1 MAKKTYDE
9 WMAERAVERQSVKGL
24 KGINTIK
31 PDLTSTDIKK
41 LSQIPGVLSPVIQPA
56 GDVYTKG
63 LTPSTYDT
71 GLGIGMLDTDVVLQN
86 RAEQQSGV
94 LKAFNA
100 VVSGIGSG
108 LLTAVE
114 TAGYLTDVN
123 NNVNQLVSAEYAE
136 DNVVSAAAKQAKKS
150 LYEAMPIYED
160 VQSDGVLDQFTRFS
174 TLRGMLDSAIG
185 FAIPGGIVGKG
196 VGVVGRVAT
205 RQILRSKRLA
215 SWVTGVLNQG
225 DNTIAKALLKGTNPE
240 KIREGVQSLVGGLI
254 TNYGEGK
261 MMALELGEELENQ
274 YINVHSQ
281 KILAERYNND
291 PRFAQEA
298 VEDARA
304 QFEVDED
311 AKREIGKQQ
320 NNFMQNNTIFAI
332 TDAIGLHKL
341 GLSTRSTREVVKQL
355 TMNPLKNLGGVGGLM
370 VQNTKESIEEIGQNV
385 FQMEAGFQARKGMG
399 IGSEEDT
406 ALTGKSLGDRYLSY
420 ATSDKALLEGMMG
433 FVSGGLQRQLTQG
446 FYDVA
451 SGDPLGKKRRE
462 AHNKRYEVQQ
472 ALMAQYTEE
481 KLKDMATA
489 DSFRAEFLQN
499 NQESLANLI
508 NETEFTKMAREAAEG
523 GTVGRLET
531 LIKDIINLP
540 PDKAEEQGYSKNYKE
555 QYQQR
560 LKELSDVEAIY
571 MQHDGFKARDIL
583 ASNRVT
589 HKILTN
595 SKQRYE
601 DTLVNGYTREDARKE
616 SSQLEQLNKVL
627 EVSNITP
634 EFENG
639 QRLYT
644 VTLDNFAA
652 LKDTKN
658 AADIIILPEYKN
670 AFASFEA
677 LVKINEAIVD
687 NNKKYQYIINEV
699 EPNFEEVVE
708 AQTEAAEKLAGTI
721 NKKQTT
727 DAEISLRQ
735 DLEKAAT
742 QEERDAVF
750 AAFKKRYEDSSIAT
764 SIQEIVDKVAKEYA
778 PVETETTTTSSPE
791 SGTFIKTTSYPE
803 FQKEFEQFLD
813 SEFKEEALLSAESVL
828 DDSGNVTSESI
839 NKILNDEEGFLSNYK
854 TENAKK
860 AAQNFLN
867 GLKKY
872 KDSKT
877 FQTNSATVTTS
888 PTSTETLPGN
898 DKSFEGDNKV
908 YVSNSSNDPVINA
921 EMQVVENDIFTANE
935 IQSGLNQSD
944 ALENLGKKDKY
955 DYETKRINAW
965 RHIAYLFRNY
975 ITKVVD
981 KKVVFKD
988 AENVANRPELIRALN
1003 KIKAGDEIEFRVIDN
1018 PDQEVYETDT
1028 DGKRFKTTWG
1038 QHEVKLSKDNISL
1051 FIPIEIYSNGE
1062 LIGYMPA
1069 FDHLSSLRDLDFG
1082 TARQELAKMR
1092 NLIYAKYASGDKT
1105 PITSKITGV
1114 SAGHL
1119 IKAVNNELI
1128 PTNAALASDEVKIA
1142 IVKNKRLI
1150 TMGGGSLTGTVLNNA
1165 DNLKEGFTYA
1175 IVPLP
1180 NGKVAIPLQRNNLQK
1195 DQVVNMET
1203 ALSIFMKVFNKETLT
1218 ETERS
1223 TIAYIQDDLKSI
1235 TRVTSANEVE
1245 RVNFNITT
1253 VEGIRN
1259 YLSLYTHIHRAA
1271 GPSFDLLGQLAGRSF
1286 DTKFKAISIEEFVE
1300 KQSSVTENMLTG
1312 RRFIKITLANS
1323 NEVAEAYK
1331 YFPAIDGKPAHL
1343 DIIKSK
1349 GHGSSRVNSRQSISG
1364 ADASAEFLNMASK
1377 AAVHFNQMTFTPS
1390 ITLLENAASFKLRN
1404 LTNPHEVNSVVYSDY
1419 VKQNTS
1425 TNILGLN
1432 VGTEENPEYVY
1443 TQQRNYTFDN
1453 SFAEMPIVQSTE
1465 TVTNTIE
1472 VSTNEVTN
1480 QEGDLTKVQKYTMN
1494 RANKDLPL
1502 APEISVD
1509 AINEKSFGGENVE
1522 DFLEPYGATKR
1533 IKLLEVR
1540 GENTN
1545 GELVGTIRVIGEGAV
1560 DEFEVVFN
1568 KSKLK
1573 QVNIKKATLDD
1584 LEVGEGITSS
1594 PLFDLSKTNA
1604 ARGFVM
1610 DAQRLP
1616 GVLNGTDPGV
1626 VFASI
1631 EHAIQF
1637 HKAALFAMS
1646 MMEEA
1651 EQSLTEEQRTE
1662 NMQLLFKIRN
1672 ASSASIARS
1681 LSNQLHT
1688 SPKMIAYWN
1697 SISSSLVE
1705 EILFQYVSQNQEVAK
1720 ALKAL
1725 PESSIVH
1732 KQQNSK
1738 WSIELPKIIIA
1749 IKNKLSSNVST
1760 QENELSINNGLFN
1773 DVVSFSIDS
1782 NGQTNVN
1789 LEDTEILQEL
1799 FESQLGISIFNTNF
1813 IQISPARQALE
1824 ISTMVELISKAL
1836 LDSPNNKLTS
1846 KEWKAILDERI
1857 KTLNTTIRKQAEA
1870 VQSVATLNYID
1881 AIVDPNARPYIEELV
1896 MKAFKERAGIKT
1908 AMEHN
1913 EALEGADEVIEGV
1926 EGYYE
1931 KSRYIDSYTFQI
1943 DHRLTMS
1950 TKLKLAL
1957 STIPSGQVGIGNIP
1971 LSYPFDEIYDRSMTI
1986 LAGTEPSYDIMAAKL
2001 QAQAHVFPWINPLLN
2016 HLANQ
2021 DESVRNGFVVVMHKH
2036 YVNMLFLAWKKQ
2048 QDGFK
2053 MKVWRSNSNAIER
2066 TIQEQ
2071 WFKGLTQNTELVM
2084 INQYGKYQFTEKA
2097 TQIAK
2102 EMQGISIPIEKGSDL
2117 RQKEAMNSLLNRLGI
2132 YLSDLTMDEIISNG
2146 LYYNGSKHKYNSLF
2160 GVGGTIVTDLY
2171 GKILNAGLELDQ
2183 EEDDINIFSGGYMK
2197 ALIKLEAKYTK
2208 MNLSNSHRT
2217 GDKTVNSY
2225 ADTKQAFDRMAALKS
2240 DRKLLT
2246 TLSKLPFSKR
2256 SRMLKVLA
2264 QYDARAG
2271 QFIYGE
2277 DGLLLLNN
2285 DANFNPAA
2293 AEAFDAMGLDYLSL
2307 DVIKEIASEYVA
2319 GLSLEELGDRE
2330 HEGIKAS
2337 FFFNN
2342 KTVKEDGS
2350 RRGKLFYLTMSNKTI
2365 MTAMETPLSKFVL
2378 DEDGNIPEGTIANM
2392 VETLVLPEV
2401 DRMLAFRKYTK
2412 DGSIS
2417 GPLEHYD
2424 KGTQIF
2430 YMIPA
2435 LNYIDELFEKVN
2447 DRRMLRKGRRM
2458 LLRKDRRMLRKG
2470 LDNLDNLLPL
2480 IQQTIEEFIN
2490 KSIDDQIAHWQTI
2503 GFGYNNETKVFDF
2516 IDRDMV
2522 TYYQQSL
2529 PKKISATAIG
2539 ETTTVSETESE
2550 DEYNQRLFRTMAFDY
2565 LGNYM
2570 YHNMNLFQLFAADP
2584 ALYYTAK
2591 QSRLLAEQNY
2601 EEVVKAV
2608 FNNIGKRLAA
2618 ESAPGLQGDFSSVGM
2633 NYTVA
2638 MAKDTKISSD
2648 ILTVY
2653 QRMGLSDSEIKSY
2666 REITSTDGAE
2676 FTTLEEHLKIMFV
2689 FNKLTRSQFDLLM
2702 KKLNQQAEH
2711 PGDDK
2716 YDFSKKELDL
2726 ILKGVNLIINKPVQV
2741 HNRLLP
2747 YGNNVDN
2754 TIESRLYIKSA
2765 ATPLIPQLTRELQ
2778 LDAIRVRM
2786 ESRNNPG
2793 AKIDRLAFASAV
2805 KVGIPVGA
2813 VEIFDTNGNVIAENL
2828 SKLPLVTV
2836 NRNGFRI
2843 QQEIPFKEDHETIND
2858 GTQQRELLFAGLL
2871 HHKDLAKLNKE
2882 YLATYNSIFSRYHD
2896 ELMKE
2901 VGYDKRTGRVN
2912 TKAVLD
2918 IVRKEAVSRNYS
2930 INNIIALGLDDQG
2943 KLKYPLWGLPADS
2956 SIESLLLS
2964 IVDNRVRKLKL
2975 PGIST
2980 ILSPQEGYNKTN
2992 DRLKSWEDVSNTA
3005 SIQDTLFTDD
3015 FTGTLLPMRPADP
3028 NNLNGE
3034 WLPAQILI
3042 SSTLKTP
3049 FGKDVN
3055 VRDYAIEKDG
3065 KWFLDTNVIPKE
3077 LLKGFAYRIP
3087 TSSQSSMGLVQIV
3100 GFLPES
3106 MKEMVVASRDF
3117 IAQMGYDFD
3126 VDKLYANLYQ
3136 MAYNP
3141 LEKKFQRLEDFSDEA
3156 ITNVASLEMNKMQ
3169 FKSTED
3175 ISIDEVDLEDYVA
3188 NDADKARS
3196 AIESRLKKRRN
3207 LARDFNKLLDIHIQ
3221 VMAHPETNKL
3231 RVQTVSYGKL
3241 EALAEEFGKKKAGS
3255 VSFNPLS
3262 PLYQKTKYINATAG
3276 QQGVGVFSAALVFLA
3291 SAQAANLGYIRND
3304 ELGVNQFTVTINKHN
3319 STGDLSS
3326 PATLDGSTTRLSIM
3340 SRFQNASVDDE
3351 SLQVLSAVNI
3361 NSNTFNALTAGAML
3375 GFTEEELITIINQPV
3390 IIEYVKRLKTR
3401 QGAFSDYEVDVE
3413 DSIDKEMIQ
3422 ELLTKRGITPERYK
3436 NDKKTTFEK
3445 AVYDYNME
3453 TLGSWGKVSIDS
3465 FKNLVGMERPEDSTE
3480 AANYDNAQYFALGT
3494 FQKLRDAGK
3503 DILKVQNAVNLSSK
3517 GIGKSFLESSK
3528 KYISIKNIAKYNPNV
3543 VNAEALIGDYQRD
3556 AEGNVIS
3563 FIPNTIRGYVTKYVL
3578 EPALEIYK
3586 DTEGNP
3592 LFPYTKP
3599 AFINAL
3605 DQVLAIQGKSDAMG
3619 QAYLKEAK
3627 QFFNGLKGYLYSTPE
3642 VLGISNPNAERRR
3655 LLIDKKYAGNE
3666 EKEAGYNLSGRK
3678 YSLAGLLDL
3687 LASKNHPVMTNNKF
3701 LRRLQYTINQ
3711 EGLPSMITYKA
3722 TVAQS
3727 MEELSIYNDF
3737 TRLLMA
3743 DAPITIQEQGETFTI
3758 SSRELAIDLIKY
3770 SYLTGGVQGP
3780 SEFIRYIPVQF
3791 LINAGVGTKL
3801 NSVNFGDSAV
3811 YGDPTSG
3818 YMLQYIQH
3826 FPSKVAAT
3834 FPVKGAMS
3842 DETLQYLSATEEYYT
3857 DSDNYLTQFT
3867 PSVKLASH
3875 FRDELPPV
3883 MKMELGKGKYEL
3895 FMYDAEFNTYQRIPT
3910 LKYKQISEYQGNNL
3924 GNTVAQ
3930 SIFIH
3935 NQTANL
3941 KLTVKGTT
3949 KSGKGINKNSN
3960 LSEREAYL
3968 QKYFPENTGY
3978 TLSALHS
3985 MLNDMLPGGAAE
3997 NAELRPIVKR
4007 LIDAMDKYGINPKIS
4022 ILSEQD
4028 MPKHPSGASV
4038 RGAFLPDGTIVIRK
4052 SLPTV
4057 SEMRPAAYF
4066 TTTLVHEATHALLQ
4080 HFVTD
4085 YVNNRPVPKDI
4096 AVALGKLEAMRNF
4109 SNIKAKLEEITDN
4122 EINHGVGTLNEFV
4135 AAITSSLQFREFIA
4149 DSSNK
4154 KRLIDILLEIFSAIF
4169 GIQLNS
4175 NQDTLKF
4182 IDENVMAILDNLAI
4196 GGQTDVLTK
4205 GQTQVILGSVNR
4217 LEKYLSKN
4225 PSIEDASAY
4234 IQNFRMGLPVMEPG
4248 SMEYRNTLEDI
4259 AVLENYIENYANPVT
4274 VFSQAP
4280 LTTSSKISFQESTSA
4295 DYGDRTR
4302 ENAKADA
4309 TLALAADFDSLGEK
4323 LTRRSVEK
4331 LNKKY
4336 IGIPVPSKAKSNN
4349 LKVDQKAVDF
4359 VVNEL
4364 NAVNAKTLNIAGNGL
4379 YTMKDLGYTQEDLD
4393 NMVYSLLKAVVES
4406 PKLKTKIESVRTG
4419 GQTGFDEAGA
4429 KAAIKLGIPT
4439 NILAPKGWKFRDINS
4454 KDISNEELFKARF
4467 ETKPSLEDE
4476 MRGGQS
4482 VISFSLEN
4490 AINEGKVVSL
4500 EDFNTEIQEQIRSMM
4515 EWQNKNC

>member
-1 MAKKTYDE
+1 MAKQTYDQ
-9 WMAERAVERQSVKGL
+9 WLAERAVDKQSVKGL
-24 KGINTIK
+24 KGVNTIA
-31 PDLTSTDIKK
+31 PELSTSNIKK
-41 LSQIPGVLSPVIQPA
+41 LSKIPGTLTPIIQPA
-56 GDVYTKG
+56 GDVYT
-63 LTPSTYDT
+63 TPGINPSDYDEN
-71 GLGIGMLDTDVVLQN
+71 LGQSILDSQAVLQN

-100 VVSGIGSG
+100 VISGVGSG
-108 LLTAVE
+108 LLTAIE
-114 TAGYLTDVN
+114 TAGYLSDVQ
-123 NNVNQLVSAEYAE
+123 NNVGQLADAEYIE
-136 DNVVSAAAKQAKKS
+136 DNFVSEAAKQAKKS

-196 VGVVGRVAT
+196 VGVVGRAAANQV
-205 RQILRSKRLA
+205 LRSKRLA

-225 DNTIAKALLKGTNPE
+225 DNTIAKTLLKGTNPE

-291 PRFAQEA
+291 SRFAQEA

-370 VQNTKESIEEIGQNV
+370 VQNTKEGIEEIGQNV

-399 IGSEEDT
+399 IGSEEDA

-451 SGDPLGKKRRE
+451 SGDPLGKKRRD

-499 NQESLANLI
+499 NQESLSNLI

-531 LIKDIINLP
+531 LIKDIINLS

-644 VTLDNFAA
+644 ITLDNFAA

-670 AFASFEA
+670 AFTSFEA

-699 EPNFEEVVE
+699 EPNFEEVVK

-764 SIQEIVDKVAKEYA
+764 SIQEIVNKVVKEYA
-778 PVETETTTTSSPE
+778 PVEIETTTTSSPE
-791 SGTFIKTTSYPE
+791 SGTFIKDTPYSE
-803 FQKEFEQFLD
+803 FQKEFEQFLGP
-813 SEFKEEALLSAESVL
+813 EFKEEALLSAESVS
-828 DDSGNVTSESI
+828 DDRGNVNSESI
-839 NKILNDEEGFLSNYK
+839 NKILSDEEGFLSNYK

-877 FQTNSATVTTS
+877 LQTNSATITTS

-981 KKVVFKD
+981 KKVIFKD

-1018 PDQEVYETDT
+1018 PDQEVYYTDT
-1028 DGKRFKTTWG
+1028 DGKRIKTTWG
-1038 QHEVKLSKDNISL
+1038 NHEANVSKNKDNVSL

-1062 LIGYMPA
+1062 LIGYIPA
-1069 FDHLSSLRDLDFG
+1069 FDHFSPSRDLDFG
-1082 TARQELAKMR
+1082 VAQKELAKMR

-1142 IVKNKRLI
+1142 IVKNKRLV

-1175 IVPLP
+1175 VVPLP
-1180 NGKVAIPLQRNNLQK
+1180 NGKVAIPLQRNNLQN
-1195 DQVVNMET
+1195 DQVVNMTT

-1223 TIAYIQDDLKSI
+1223 TIAFIQDDLKSI

-1300 KQSSVTENMLTG
+1300 KQSSVTENLLTG

-1331 YFPAIDGKPAHL
+1331 YFPAVDDKLAHL

-1349 GHGSSRVNSRQSISG
+1349 GHGSNRVNSRQSITG
-1364 ADASAEFLNMASK
+1364 ADASTEFLSMAGK
-1377 AAVHFNQMTFTPS
+1377 AAVHFSQMIFTPS

-1419 VKQNTS
+1419 IKQNTS

-1453 SFAEMPIVQSTE
+1453 SFANPETE
-1465 TVTNTIE
+1465 
-1472 VSTNEVTN
+1472 
-1480 QEGDLTKVQKYTMN
+1480 G
-1494 RANKDLPL
+1494 P
-1502 APEISVD
+1502 
-1509 AINEKSFGGENVE
+1509 
-1522 DFLEPYGATKR
+1522 
-1533 IKLLEVR
+1533 
-1540 GENTN
+1540 
-1545 GELVGTIRVIGEGAV
+1545 
-1560 DEFEVVFN
+1560 
-1568 KSKLK
+1568 
-1573 QVNIKKATLDD
+1573 
-1584 LEVGEGITSS
+1584 
-1594 PLFDLSKTNA
+1594 
-1604 ARGFVM
+1604 
-1610 DAQRLP
+1610 
-1616 GVLNGTDPGV
+1616 
-1626 VFASI
+1626 
-1631 EHAIQF
+1631 
-1637 HKAALFAMS
+1637 
-1646 MMEEA
+1646 
-1651 EQSLTEEQRTE
+1651 
-1662 NMQLLFKIRN
+1662 
-1672 ASSASIARS
+1672 SASTTEVMTSDIPRS
-1681 LSNQLHT
+1681 
-1688 SPKMIAYWN
+1688 KA
-1697 SISSSLVE
+1697 
-1705 EILFQYVSQNQEVAK
+1705 QEAQPV
-1720 ALKAL
+1720 
-1725 PESSIVH
+1725 II
-1732 KQQNSK
+1732 QQD
-1738 WSIELPKIIIA
+1738 ELA
-1749 IKNKLSSNVST
+1749 IKD
-1760 QENELSINNGLFN
+1760 GLFN
-1773 DVVSFSIDS
+1773 DVISFSIDS
-1782 NGQTNVN
+1782 NGQANVN
-1789 LEDTEILQEL
+1789 LEDTEILQGL

-1870 VQSVATLNYID
+1870 AQSVATLNYID
-1881 AIVDPNARPYIEELV
+1881 AIVDPNARPHIEELV

-1913 EALEGADEVIEGV
+1913 EALEGVDEIIEGV
-1926 EGYYE
+1926 EGYSE
-1931 KSRYIDSYTFQI
+1931 KSRYVDSYTFQI

-1957 STIPSGQVGIGNIP
+1957 STIPSGQIGIGNIP
-1971 LSYPFDEIYDRSMTI
+1971 LSYPFDEIYDRSMAI
-1986 LAGTEPSYDIMAAKL
+1986 LTGTEPSYDVMAAKL
-2001 QAQAHVFPWINPLLN
+2001 QTQAHVFPWINPLLN

-2048 QDGFK
+2048 RDGFK

-2097 TQIAK
+2097 TQIAR
-2102 EMQGISIPIEKGSDL
+2102 EIQGISIPIEKGSDL

-2171 GKILNAGLELDQ
+2171 GKILNARLELDQ

-2208 MNLSNSHRT
+2208 MNLSNSHKT

-2256 SRMLKVLA
+2256 SRMLRVLA
-2264 QYDARAG
+2264 QYDARAD

-2307 DVIKEIASEYVA
+2307 DVIKEIASEYVV

-2424 KGTQIF
+2424 QGTQIF

-2435 LNYIDELFEKVN
+2435 LNYIDELFEEVN
-2447 DRRMLRKGRRM
+2447 G
-2458 LLRKDRRMLRKG
+2458 RRMLRKG

-2503 GFGYNNETKVFDF
+2503 GFGYNNKTKVFDF

-2529 PKKISATAIG
+2529 PKKISATAVG

-2565 LGNYM
+2565 LSNYM
-2570 YHNMNLFQLFAADP
+2570 YHNMNLFQLFATDP

-2648 ILTVY
+2648 ILTIY

-2702 KKLNQQAEH
+2702 KKLNQQAEY
-2711 PGDDK
+2711 PGDNK

-2747 YGNNVDN
+2747 YGDNVDN

-2765 ATPLIPQLTRELQ
+2765 ATPLIPQLTRGLQ

-2871 HHKDLAKLNKE
+2871 HHKDLAALNKE

-2901 VGYDKRTGRVN
+2901 VGYDKRTGKVD

-2956 SIESLLLS
+2956 SMESLLLS
-2964 IVDNRVRKLKL
+2964 IVDNRIRKLKL

-2980 ILSPQEGYNKTN
+2980 ILSPQEGYNTTN
-2992 DRLKSWEDVSNTA
+2992 EKLKSWEDVSNTA

-3156 ITNVASLEMNKMQ
+3156 ITNVASLEMNRRK
-3169 FKSTED
+3169 FKITADMTTDVDFLEEEV
-3175 ISIDEVDLEDYVA
+3175 IDEVIEA
-3188 NDADKARS
+3188 QA
-3196 AIESRLKKRRN
+3196 AIEARLNKRRN

-3241 EALAEEFGKKKAGS
+3241 ETLAEEFGKKKAGS

-3291 SAQAANLGYIRND
+3291 SAQAANLGYVHNN
-3304 ELGVNQFTVTINKHN
+3304 EVGVNQFTVTINNHK

-3351 SLQVLSAVNI
+3351 SLQVLSAINI

-3390 IIEYVKRLKTR
+3390 IIEYVKRLKTK
-3401 QGAFSDYEVDVE
+3401 QGAFSDYEANSEEVVLN
-3413 DSIDKEMIQ
+3413 EMINA
-3422 ELLTKRGITPERYK
+3422 LLSNRGISITDLDQRSK
-3436 NDKKTTFEK
+3436 
-3445 AVYDYNME
+3445 YNKE
-3453 TLGSWGKVSIDS
+3453 ILGSWGKVSIDS

-3480 AANYDNAQYFALGT
+3480 AANYDNAQYFALRT

-3655 LLIDKKYAGNE
+3655 LLIDKKYVGNE
-3666 EKEAGYNLSGRK
+3666 EREPGYNLSGRK

-3780 SEFIRYIPVQF
+3780 SEFIRYIPIQF

-3801 NSVNFGDSAV
+3801 NSVNFGDSVV
-3811 YGDPTSG
+3811 YGNPTSG

-3834 FPVKGAMS
+3834 FPVAGAMS

-3867 PSVKLASH
+3867 PSAKLASH
-3875 FRDELPPV
+3875 FGDELPLV
-3883 MKMELGKGKYEL
+3883 MKMDLGKGKYEL
-3895 FMYDAEFNTYQRIPT
+3895 FMYDIDFNTYQRIPT

-3968 QKYFPENTGY
+3968 QKYFPGDTGY
-3978 TLSALHS
+3978 TLSALHL
-3985 MLNDMLPGGAAE
+3985 MLNDMLPGGASE

-4052 SLPTV
+4052 SLPTT

-4066 TTTLVHEATHALLQ
+4066 ITTLVHEATHALLQ

-4169 GIQLNS
+4169 GVQLNS

-4182 IDENVMAILDNLAI
+4182 IDENVMAILDNLAV

-4234 IQNFRMGLPVMEPG
+4234 IQDFRMGLPFMDPDG
-4248 SMEYRNTLEDI
+4248 MEYRNTLEDI
-4259 AVLENYIENYANPVT
+4259 AVLENYIENYANPVFVLQPKKIINVYWGQEEST
-4274 VFSQAP
+4274 TSTKILSNLAPRKFIWEGREYGSVEHAYQSNKSGSFDKATYDAYNNIKDYYNGNIEPEPNTIFVFGSNPEGRHGAGAAKVARDKFGAIYGQGEGLQGNAYALPTKDLRVKDNNSLKSIDEKTIISSIEKLYKVAEQNPKKQFKIAYRNTIDKSLNGYTGLEMIDMFNQAGDIPSNIVFSKEWIDTGKIKSNFGYGKKIKGKSVQQGFDNLKLIKELVVESFKQNSNSEAAKKLLQYDDFTHNTNEVIDQAFLEGLRLAKSALLKNKP
-4280 LTTSSKISFQESTSA
+4280 STASSKISFQESTSA

-4302 ENAKADA
+4302 KNAKADA
-4309 TLALAADFDSLGEK
+4309 TIALAADFDSLGEK
-4323 LTRRSVEK
+4323 LTRRTVEK

-4336 IGIPVPSKAKSNN
+4336 IGISVSSKATSND

-4364 NAVNAKTLNIAGNGL
+4364 NEVNAKTLNIAGNGL

-4393 NMVYSLLKAVVES
+4393 VMVYSLLKAVVES

-4439 NILAPKGWKFRDINS
+4439 IVLAPKGWKFRDISS

>member
-24 KGINTIK
+24 KGINTME

-136 DNVVSAAAKQAKKS
+136 DNVVSAAAKQAKKA

-196 VGVVGRVAT
+196 VGFVGRVAT
-205 RQILRSKRLA
+205 KQILRSKRLA

-399 IGSEEDT
+399 ISSEEDA

-560 LKELSDVEAIY
+560 LKELSDIEAIY

-601 DTLVNGYTREDARKE
+601 DTLINGYTREDARKE

-644 VTLDNFAA
+644 VTLDNFAE

-699 EPNFEEVVE
+699 EPNFEEVVK

-764 SIQEIVDKVAKEYA
+764 SIQEIVDKVSKEYA
-778 PVETETTTTSSPE
+778 PVETETTTTQSLE

-877 FQTNSATVTTS
+877 LQTNSATITTS

-935 IQSGLNQSD
+935 IQSGLNQND

-955 DYETKRINAW
+955 DYETKRVNAW

-1119 IKAVNNELI
+1119 IKAVNNELV
-1128 PTNAALASDEVKIA
+1128 PTNAALASNEVKIA

-1150 TMGGGSLTGTVLNNA
+1150 TTGGGSLTGTVLNNA

-1390 ITLLENAASFKLRN
+1390 ITLLENTASFKLRN

-1453 SFAEMPIVQSTE
+1453 SFANLQPSTKKHEALGFSQKNNTE
-1465 TVTNTIE
+1465 TKKADINRRRQEEINDSGRVNLIASLNNAKNDRDSDPNSDLKGKTDSELEDIYNEGIE
-1472 VSTNEVTN
+1472 KINSFLSIAKN
-1480 QEGDLTKVQKYTMN
+1480 QGLSSDKIAKKIISIRNNNPVLSKSKGANNQFDKTAKNLNKILTSSEINAKYDAELSALTK
-1494 RANKDLPL
+1494 
-1502 APEISVD
+1502 
-1509 AINEKSFGGENVE
+1509 E
-1522 DFLEPYGATKR
+1522 D
-1533 IKLLEVR
+1533 
-1540 GENTN
+1540 N
-1545 GELVGTIRVIGEGAV
+1545 
-1560 DEFEVVFN
+1560 D
-1568 KSKLK
+1568 
-1573 QVNIKKATLDD
+1573 
-1584 LEVGEGITSS
+1584 
-1594 PLFDLSKTNA
+1594 
-1604 ARGFVM
+1604 
-1610 DAQRLP
+1610 
-1616 GVLNGTDPGV
+1616 
-1626 VFASI
+1626 
-1631 EHAIQF
+1631 
-1637 HKAALFAMS
+1637 
-1646 MMEEA
+1646 
-1651 EQSLTEEQRTE
+1651 
-1662 NMQLLFKIRN
+1662 
-1672 ASSASIARS
+1672 
-1681 LSNQLHT
+1681 
-1688 SPKMIAYWN
+1688 
-1697 SISSSLVE
+1697 VE
-1705 EILFQYVSQNQEVAK
+1705 ESKESFETPTSQYSDDT
-1720 ALKAL
+1720 
-1725 PESSIVH
+1725 
-1732 KQQNSK
+1732 
-1738 WSIELPKIIIA
+1738 A
-1749 IKNKLSSNVST
+1749 IGS
-1760 QENELSINNGLFN
+1760 NGLFA
-1773 DVVSFSIDS
+1773 DDEVISFSIDS

-1789 LEDTEILQEL
+1789 LEDAEILQGL
-1799 FESQLGISIFNTNF
+1799 FESQLGISIFNINF
-1813 IQISPARQALE
+1813 TQISPARQALE

-1870 VQSVATLNYID
+1870 AQSVATLNYID

-1926 EGYYE
+1926 EGYSE

-1971 LSYPFDEIYDRSMTI
+1971 LSYPFDEIYDRSMAI
-1986 LAGTEPSYDIMAAKL
+1986 LAGTEPSYVAMAAKL

-2048 QDGFK
+2048 QDSFK

-2097 TQIAK
+2097 KEIAK
-2102 EMQGISIPIEKGSDL
+2102 ETNGINIPTTATSILE
-2117 RQKEAMNSLLNRLGI
+2117 QKQAMNSLLNPLGI

-2264 QYDARAG
+2264 QYDARTG

-2365 MTAMETPLSKFVL
+2365 MTAMETPLSRFVL

-2424 KGTQIF
+2424 QGTQIF

-2435 LNYIDELFEKVN
+2435 LNYIDELFEEVN
-2447 DRRMLRKGRRM
+2447 G
-2458 LLRKDRRMLRKG
+2458 RRMLRKG

-2490 KSIDDQIAHWQTI
+2490 KSIDDQIAHWKTI
-2503 GFGYNNETKVFDF
+2503 GFGYNNKTKVFDF

-2529 PKKISATAIG
+2529 PKKISATAVG
-2539 ETTTVSETESE
+2539 EITTVSETESE

-2565 LGNYM
+2565 VSNYM
-2570 YHNMNLFQLFAADP
+2570 YHNMNLFQLFATDP

-2711 PGDDK
+2711 PGDNK

-2747 YGNNVDN
+2747 YGDNVDN

-2765 ATPLIPQLTRELQ
+2765 ATPLIPQLTRGLQ

-2871 HHKDLAKLNKE
+2871 HHQALAKLHKE

-2956 SIESLLLS
+2956 SMESLLLS
-2964 IVDNRVRKLKL
+2964 IVDNRIRKLKL

-2980 ILSPQEGYNKTN
+2980 ILSPQEGYNTTN
-2992 DRLKSWEDVSNTA
+2992 EKLKSWEDVSNTA

-3156 ITNVASLEMNKMQ
+3156 ITNVASLEMNRRK
-3169 FKSTED
+3169 FKSTSDIITDIDTLEEGED
-3175 ISIDEVDLEDYVA
+3175 EIIDEIIEA
-3188 NDADKARS
+3188 QA
-3196 AIESRLKKRRN
+3196 AIEARLNKRRN

-3291 SAQAANLGYIRND
+3291 SAQAANLGYVHNN
-3304 ELGVNQFTVTINKHN
+3304 ELGVNQFTVTINGHK

-3375 GFTEEELITIINQPV
+3375 GFTEEELVTIINQPV
-3390 IIEYVKRLKTR
+3390 IIEYVKRLKTK
-3401 QGAFSDYEVDVE
+3401 QGAFSDYEANSEEVVLD
-3413 DSIDKEMIQ
+3413 EMINA
-3422 ELLTKRGITPERYK
+3422 LLNNRGIYITDSDSRAK
-3436 NDKKTTFEK
+3436 
-3445 AVYDYNME
+3445 YNKE
-3453 TLGSWGKVSIDS
+3453 ILGSWGKVSINS

-3480 AANYDNAQYFALGT
+3480 AANYDNAQYFALRT

-3528 KYISIKNIAKYNPNV
+3528 KYISIKNIADYNPNV

-3666 EKEAGYNLSGRK
+3666 EREAGYNLSGRK

-3811 YGDPTSG
+3811 YGDPISG

-3834 FPVKGAMS
+3834 FPVKGAIS

-3867 PSVKLASH
+3867 PSVKLASY
-3875 FRDELPPV
+3875 FGDELPLV
-3883 MKMELGKGKYEL
+3883 MKMELGRGKYEL
-3895 FMYDAEFNTYQRIPT
+3895 FMYDADFNTYQRIPT

-3935 NQTANL
+3935 NQTANF
-3941 KLTVKGTT
+3941 KLTTKGTT

-4336 IGIPVPSKAKSNN
+4336 IGIPVPSKAKSND

-4359 VVNEL
+4359 VVNGL
-4364 NAVNAKTLNIAGNGL
+4364 NEVNAKTLNIAGNGL

-4406 PKLKTKIESVRTG
+4406 PKLKAKIESVRTG

-4439 NILAPKGWKFRDINS
+4439 TILAPKGWKFRDINS